1 MSPAALTLDVYA
13 APMRPFAG
21 APARGPGDEP
31 MWSPMSSTLIAGAEE
46 AILVDTLVT
55 LDQVDALAAWV
66 RGFGKRV
73 TGVYITHGHQDHW
86 IGLARLQEHFPDA
99 HGIATPEV
107 VERARFEA
115 TDPGLSAY
123 WKASF
128 PGELPQTPVLPEP
141 LTDAHFELEGQVLR
155 AVSVGQ
161 GDTEHSTVLHVP
173 SAAAV
178 VGGDVVYNG
187 VHMMTAETDEQSRG
201 AWIASLDTV
210 AALNPR
216 SSSRG
221 TRASAHPTCPR
232 ASAQASSTCTTSA
245 VSSTKAA
252 ASRTSSTQCLSCT
265 ATGTIPAPCGTP
277 PASPSPSVTP
287 VDLKSQVRAIPQL
300 SHRRLPS

>member
-1 MSPAALTLDVYA
+1 MSPTALTLDVYV

-21 APARGPGDEP
+21 APGQGPGDEP
-31 MWSPMSSTLIAGAEE
+31 MWSPMSSTLIAGAEQ

-66 RGFGKRV
+66 RGFGKRI

-86 IGLARLQEHFPDA
+86 IGLARLQEYFPEA
-99 HGIATPEV
+99 RGIATPEV

-141 LTDAHFELEGQVLR
+141 LPDAQFELEGQVLR

-161 GDTEHSTVLHVP
+161 GDTEHSTVLDVP

-178 VGGDVVYNG
+178 VSGDVVYNG
-187 VHMMTAETDEQSRG
+187 VHMMTAETDEHSRD
-201 AWIASLDTV
+201 AWIASLDAV

-216 SSSRG
+216 IVVAGHKS
-221 TRASAHPTCPR
+221 
-232 ASAQASSTCTTSA
+232 
-245 VSSTKAA
+245 V
-252 ASRTSSTQCLSCT
+252 
-265 ATGTIPAPCGTP
+265 GTP
-277 PASPSPSVTP
+277 DLPESIGASQQYLRDFSGIVNEGGG
-287 VDLKSQVRAIPQL
+287 VEDIVNAMLKLHGDRDNPRTLWHSARAAVAKRG
-300 SHRRLPS
+300 SR